1 VLQARRL
8 AASRLIL
15 FASMCGING
24 IFAYASTAPAIDRDE
39 LIRVRDQMR
48 ARGPDGAGAWFSD
61 DFRIG
66 LGHRRLA
73 IIDLSETGAQP
84 MASADGRYQVVFNG
98 EIYNYLELREELEK
112 RGRRFVS
119 HSDTEVLL
127 HLWELEGERMFPM
140 LRGMFA
146 LAIWDSLR
154 RRLLLARDPYGIK
167 PLYYSD
173 DGVSCRFASQVKAL
187 VASNALSRR
196 FDPAGAAGF
205 FLRGTVPEP
214 FTMYQAIRMLPAG
227 SFLFIGEDGPGQ
239 PVPFFSIAGT
249 LRDAVDDDRPIPEA
263 ERQQIVHDALLE
275 SVRYHMVADVPVGA
289 FLSAG
294 IDSSAVV
301 GLARESG
308 ASDLETLTLRF
319 EEYSG
324 RDNDEAPLAALVAS
338 FYGVRHTVH
347 DLTLPEFKTA
357 LPRIFE
363 AMDQPTV
370 DGMNSYF
377 VSQAAAAAG
386 LKVAMSGSGGDELF
400 GGYTSFRDIP
410 RWMPVTSILSRLPRL
425 GDAVDNLTKVAA
437 RRSRHVNPKMGEI
450 IRYGSSYAGAYLVK
464 RGRFLASEL
473 PELLGEEVAAEGL
486 RRLDILGLIERAV
499 TPDPGTPYARVMALE
514 SSLYLRNQLLRDMD
528 WASMAHSL
536 EVRVPL
542 VDAHLLRKLA
552 PVLVRR
558 RGRGKGILAAAPQ
571 PPLPAAI
578 QTRRKTGFTLPIREW
593 LQKDQGGAGQPGKRV
608 WARKVYEAMF
618 SPENGSW

>member
-1 VLQARRL
+1 
-8 AASRLIL
+8 
-15 FASMCGING
+15 MCGING
-24 IFAYASTAPAIDRDE
+24 IFAYSSGAPPVDRDE
-39 LIRVRDQMR
+39 LMRVRDRMR

-61 DFRIG
+61 DGRVG

-73 IIDLSETGAQP
+73 IIDLSQAGAQP
-84 MASADGRYQVVFNG
+84 MASADGRYQIVFNG
-98 EIYNYLELREELEK
+98 EIYNYRELREELEK
-112 RGRRFVS
+112 RGRRFAS

-127 HLWELEGERMFPM
+127 HLWELEGERMFAM

-146 LAIWDSLR
+146 FAIWDSLSR
-154 RRLLLARDPYGIK
+154 RVLLARDAYGIK
-167 PLYYSD
+167 PLYYAD
-173 DGVSCRFASQVKAL
+173 DGASCRFASQVKAL
-187 VASNALSRR
+187 VASNAVSRT

-214 FTMYQAIRMLPAG
+214 FTMYEAIRMLPAG
-227 SFLFIGEDGPGQ
+227 SFLYIGEEGPFS
-239 PVPFFSIAGT
+239 PVQFFSIAGT
-249 LRDAVDDDRPIPEA
+249 LREAVDDDRPISDSEG
-263 ERQQIVHDALLE
+263 RRIVHDALLE

-319 EEYSG
+319 EEYRG

-338 FYGVRHTVH
+338 YYGVRHKVH
-347 DLTLPEFKTA
+347 DLALPEFKKA

-377 VSQAAAAAG
+377 ISQAAAAAG

-410 RWMPVTSILSRLPRL
+410 RWMPVTSLLARVPRL
-425 GDAVDNLTKVAA
+425 GDAVDSLGRAA
-437 RRSRHVNPKMGEI
+437 AKRSRHVNPKMGEI
-450 IRYGSSYAGAYLVK
+450 VRYGSSYAGAYLVK

-473 PELLGEEVAAEGL
+473 PQLLGDEMAAEGL
-486 RRLDILGLIERAV
+486 RRLDILGLIEAAV
-499 TPDPGTPYARVMALE
+499 TPDPGTPYGRVVALE

-542 VDAHLLRKLA
+542 VDAHLLEKLA

-558 RGRGKGILAAAPQ
+558 RGRGKGILAEAPR

-578 QTRRKTGFTLPIREW
+578 QKRRKTGFTLPIREW
-593 LQKDQGGAGQPGKRV
+593 MQKDEGVASQPGKRA
-608 WARKVYEAMF
+608 WALKVYEAMF
-618 SPENGSW
+618 SAENGSW